1 MHSVWAFFYREMPAP
16 GTGSVMHI
24 LRRTCKHLYLSCQS
38 LNPGWIGWGTLVGVS
53 MGVTATGFT
62 KERIEE
68 IIRGERLADPS
79 ELLYRDPSR
88 FRAGELHDHYEQW
101 ENLVDDQ
108 PSPQQLQILRWIRN
122 KISIFEFLR
131 PFSGNFRGQSYD
143 SAGPPTRQFRNNP
156 SCRPFA
162 DFVRRTLLD
171 RLRMGAISLRGKVG
185 ESEPPYL
192 VLPLTVEPTKP
203 RLCHDA
209 RFLNL
214 WMVDMP
220 FSLDSLTHL
229 PRYVGRD
236 TYQTVLD
243 DKSGYDHFLL
253 TEDSPEFFG
262 IQWGGWY
269 FVYNTLPF
277 GWKISPYVYHSTGLL
292 VSNFFRS
299 IGIPCSLY
307 IDDRH
312 NGQLQVS
319 YSHGTYADLPSLDA
333 CNLAAAK
340 SAMFLVAYFLI
351 NLGYFLGLSRSVLE
365 PRKIVPYLGFFV

>member
-1 MHSVWAFFYREMPAP
+1 M
-16 GTGSVMHI
+16 G
-24 LRRTCKHLYLSCQS
+24 
-38 LNPGWIGWGTLVGVS
+38 NPVGVS

-88 FRAGELHDHYEQW
+88 FRAGKLHDHYEQW

-131 PFSGNFRGQSYD
+131 PFSGNFKGQSYD
-143 SAGPPTRQFRNNP
+143 SAHPPTRQFRNNP

-185 ESEPPYL
+185 ESELPYL
-192 VLPLTVEPTKP
+192 VLTPTVEPTKP

-209 RFLNL
+209 HFLNL

-236 TYQTVLD
+236 TTRL
-243 DKSGYDHFLL
+243 FL
-253 TEDSPEFFG
+253 T
-262 IQWGGWY
+262 IRQ
-269 FVYNTLPF
+269 
-277 GWKISPYVYHSTGLL
+277 
-292 VSNFFRS
+292 
-299 IGIPCSLY
+299 
-307 IDDRH
+307 
-312 NGQLQVS
+312 
-319 YSHGTYADLPSLDA
+319 
-333 CNLAAAK
+333 
-340 SAMFLVAYFLI
+340 AMIIFC
-351 NLGYFLGLSRSVLE
+351 
-365 PRKIVPYLGFFV
+365 